1 MDNQV
6 AQNLASLPPAMA
18 LFIAGVAAGVEIREI
33 CSGAANAEAAKTEAT
48 K

>member
-6 AQNLASLPPAMA
+6 AQNLGALPPALA

-33 CSGAANAEAAKTEAT
+33 CSGGADVEKPEAK